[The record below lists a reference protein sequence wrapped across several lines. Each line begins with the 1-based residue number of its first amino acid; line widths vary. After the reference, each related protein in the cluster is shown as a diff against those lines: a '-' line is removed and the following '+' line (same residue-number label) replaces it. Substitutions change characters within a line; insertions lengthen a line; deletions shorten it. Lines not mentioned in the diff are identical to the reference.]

1 MLLLVVP
8 IMANGQTL
16 KKNTDSGGG
25 LGHGDVFSPF
35 KDNPKDSTKSNTIVP
50 REIHQ
55 WKVDRRF
62 GNKMEI
68 NADTLQFM
76 FQNWHLTEGVN
87 GEYNYLGNMGTPRE
101 TRVYFNRPT
110 TSTYDFLQPYDYF
123 YTTPDRFIFTDTKSP
138 YTNLSYHSS
147 GNKVDGDD
155 RFRAYFTTNAGKHFG
170 AGFLFDYL
178 YGRGR
183 YDKQSTSLINYS
195 LFSFYRSDRY
205 NYHLLAS
212 RYHMKQRENGG
223 ITDDRYITRPE
234 DTDGGGSN
242 MGTADIPVKLD
253 ATWSRNEVHNIF
265 FTHNYNWGYYREK
278 VVPGKEVDEAL
289 ILADTITGG
298 VTEETKLAMTDSLK
312 AMAAVDLPDDSVAKE
327 FVNVARLAHT
337 ADISYLR
344 HQYINHRLPRNYYA
358 DTFLPHDSLDNTT
371 DLSIDNRIALSLCEG
386 FKKWAFANIV
396 AFAEYKYD
404 RYILPDTAA
413 GNPSEYDR
421 KYNEHSL
428 YIGGEISSTRGKHLR
443 YRAEGST
450 ALAGADLGAFSLE
463 GAVDCNFKLWKKD
476 INISAKAFMKNN
488 NPSFYYRHYHSEHF
502 WWDNDLAK
510 EFKTRIEGGIEIP
523 WSRTKLKASVE
534 NVKNYTYIANHSILA
549 PNRNDYL
556 NRFNVE
562 QENGNIQVI
571 AASLKQ
577 DFKYGILN
585 LNTEVT
591 YQYSSNQDVLPL
603 PALNAYANF
612 YLKFVIAKVLHTEI
626 GADAWYFT
634 SYYAPDYMPALGQ
647 FVQQNQENKIKIGNY
662 PVATVYA
669 NFLLKTA
676 RFYVKYYHVNK
687 GLGNSNYF
695 LVPHHPMNPS
705 VLWFGLSWNFY
716 N

>member
-1 MLLLVVP
+1 MLLLALPV
-8 IMANGQTL
+8 IANGQSF
-16 KKNTDSGGG
+16 KKNPDSESG
-25 LGHGDVFSPF
+25 LGHGEVFSPF
-35 KDNPKDSTKSNTIVP
+35 KNNPKDSTKKKLTVP

-55 WKVDRRF
+55 WKIDRRF
-62 GNKMEI
+62 GEKIEI
-68 NADTLQFM
+68 DADTMQFM

-101 TRVYFNRPT
+101 TRLYFNRST
-110 TSTYDFLQPYDYF
+110 TTTYDFLQPYDYF
-123 YTTPDRFIFTDTKSP
+123 YTTPDMFIFTDTKSP

-170 AGFLFDYL
+170 VGFLFDYL

-183 YDKQSTSLINYS
+183 YDKQSTSLLNFS

-212 RYHMKQRENGG
+212 RYKMKIRENGG

-234 DTDGGGSN
+234 DTDGGGAN

-253 ATWSRNEVHNIF
+253 ATWSRNDVHNVY

-278 VVPGKEVDEAL
+278 MPVDT
-289 ILADTITGG
+289 AD
-298 VTEETKLAMTDSLK
+298 VDSTK
-312 AMAAVDLPDDSVAKE
+312 AMQKMPMSKSNADSIATE
-327 FVNVARLAHT
+327 FVNVARLTHT

-344 HQYINHRLPRNYYA
+344 HEYINYRLPRNYYA
-358 DTFLPHDSLDNTT
+358 DTYLPHDSVDNTN
-371 DLSIDNRIALSLCEG
+371 DLSINNRLALSLREG
-386 FKKWAFANIV
+386 FRRWAFANIT
-396 AFAEYKYD
+396 AFAEHKYD
-404 RYILPDTAA
+404 RYRLPDTIT
-413 GNPSEYDR
+413 GNPQEYI
-421 KYNEHSL
+421 KSYNEHSL
-428 YIGGEISSTRGKHLR
+428 YVGGAVASTRGKHLR
-443 YRAEGST
+443 YHAEGST
-450 ALAGADLGAFSLE
+450 AVIGADLGSFSLD
-463 GAVDCNFKLWKKD
+463 GGVDLNFKLWKRD
-476 INISAKAFMKNN
+476 INIAAKAFMKNN
-488 NPSFYYRHYHSEHF
+488 RPSFYYRHYHSEHF

-510 EFKTRIEGGIEIP
+510 ELRTRIEGSIEVP
-523 WSRTKLKASVE
+523 YTRTKLNVKLE
-534 NVKNYTYIANHSILA
+534 NVKNYTYIANHSTLA
-549 PNRNDYL
+549 SNGKDYL
-556 NRFNVE
+556 NRFDVQ
-562 QENGNIQVI
+562 QESGNIQVI

-585 LNTEVT
+585 VNTEMT
-591 YQYSSNQDVLPL
+591 YQFSSNQAVLPL
-603 PALNAYANF
+603 PAFNAYANI

-634 SYYAPDYMPALGQ
+634 NYYAPEYMPALGQ

-669 NFLLKTA
+669 NFLLKQA

-687 GLGNSNYF
+687 GLGSSNYF
-695 LVPHHPMNPS
+695 LVPHHPLTPS

>member
-1 MLLLVVP
+1 MIKRLLYLLLIAVP
-8 IMANGQTL
+8 VIASGQSL
-16 KKNTDSGGG
+16 KKSTDGGGG

-35 KDNPKDSTKSNTIVP
+35 KDNPKDSTKKELIVP
-50 REIHQ
+50 KEIHQ

-76 FQNWHLTEGVN
+76 FQNWHLTEGIN

-101 TRVYFNRPT
+101 TRLYFNRPT
-110 TSTYDFLQPYDYF
+110 GTAYDFLQPFDYF

-170 AGFLFDYL
+170 IGFLFDYL

-183 YDKQSTSLINYS
+183 YDKQSTSLINFS

-212 RYHMKQRENGG
+212 RYKMKTRENGG

-234 DTDGGGSN
+234 DTDGGGTN

-253 ATWSRNEVHNIF
+253 ATWSRNDVYDLF
-265 FTHNYNWGYYREK
+265 FTHNYNWGYYRK
-278 VVPGKEVDEAL
+278 KGADA
-289 ILADTITGG
+289 IAADT
-298 VTEETKLAMTDSLK
+298 TDIPSDTI
-312 AMAAVDLPDDSVAKE
+312 AVADIPEVANDSIATE
-327 FVNVARLAHT
+327 FVSVARLTHT
-337 ADISYLR
+337 AEVSFLR
-344 HQYINHRLPRNYYA
+344 HEYINHRLPSNYYA
-358 DTFLPHDSLDNTT
+358 DTFLPHDSVDNTN
-371 DLSIDNRIALSLCEG
+371 DLSIDNRVALSLCEG
-386 FKKWAFANIV
+386 FRKWAFANIT

-404 RYILPDTAA
+404 RYRLPDTIA
-413 GNPSEYDR
+413 GNPQECIKS
-421 KYNEHSL
+421 YNEHSL
-428 YIGGEISSTRGKHLR
+428 YVGGAVSSTRGKHLR
-443 YRAEGST
+443 YHAEGST
-450 ALAGADLGAFSLE
+450 AVIGSDLGAFSLD
-463 GAVDCNFKLWKKD
+463 GGVDLNFKLWKKD

-488 NPSFYYRHYHSEHF
+488 RPSFYYRHYHSEHF

-510 EFKTRIEGGIEIP
+510 EFKTRIEGSIEVP
-523 WSRTKLKASVE
+523 YSRTRLNVSVE

-549 PNRNDYL
+549 PNRSDYL

-585 LNTEVT
+585 LNTAVT

-612 YLKFVIAKVLHTEI
+612 FLKFTIAKVLHTEI

-634 SYYAPDYMPALGQ
+634 SYYAPEYMPALGQ
-647 FVQQNQENKIKIGNY
+647 FVQQNQNARIKIGNY
-662 PVATVYA
+662 PLATVYA
-669 NFLLKTA
+669 NFLLKQT

-687 GLGNSNYF
+687 GLGSSNYF
-695 LVPHHPMNPS
+695 LVPHHPLNPS
-705 VLWFGLSWNFY
+705 TLWFGLSWNFY

>member
-1 MLLLVVP
+1 MIKRLLYLLLIAVP
-8 IMANGQTL
+8 VIASGQSL
-16 KKNTDSGGG
+16 KKSTDGGGG

-35 KDNPKDSTKSNTIVP
+35 KDNPKDSTKKELIVP
-50 REIHQ
+50 KEIRQ

-76 FQNWHLTEGVN
+76 FQNWHLTEGIN

-101 TRVYFNRPT
+101 TRLYFNRPT
-110 TSTYDFLQPYDYF
+110 GTVYDFLQPFDYF

-155 RFRAYFTTNAGKHFG
+155 RFRAYFTTNAGKKFG
-170 AGFLFDYL
+170 IGFLFDYL

-183 YDKQSTSLINYS
+183 YDKQSTSLINFS

-212 RYHMKQRENGG
+212 RYKMKTRENGG

-234 DTDGGGSN
+234 DTDGGGTN

-253 ATWSRNEVHNIF
+253 ATWSRNDVHDLF
-265 FTHNYNWGYYREK
+265 FTHNYNWGYYRK
-278 VVPGKEVDEAL
+278 KEAVATA
-289 ILADTITGG
+289 ADTID
-298 VTEETKLAMTDSLK
+298 VPSDSIEVAAMPVMAGDSI
-312 AMAAVDLPDDSVAKE
+312 ATE
-327 FVNVARLAHT
+327 FVSVARLAHT
-337 ADISYLR
+337 ADVSFLR
-344 HQYINHRLPRNYYA
+344 HEYINHRLPRNYYA
-358 DTFLPHDSLDNTT
+358 DTFLPHDSVDNTN
-371 DLSIDNRIALSLCEG
+371 DLSIDNRVALSLCEG
-386 FKKWAFANIV
+386 FRKWAFANIT

-404 RYILPDTAA
+404 RYRLPDTIA
-413 GNPSEYDR
+413 GNPQECIKS
-421 KYNEHSL
+421 YNEHSL
-428 YIGGEISSTRGKHLR
+428 YVGGAVSSTRGKHLR
-443 YRAEGST
+443 YHAEGST
-450 ALAGADLGAFSLE
+450 AVIGSDLGAFSLD
-463 GAVDCNFKLWKKD
+463 GGVDLNFKLWKKD

-488 NPSFYYRHYHSEHF
+488 RPSFYYRHYHSEHF
-502 WWDNDLAK
+502 WWDNDLSK
-510 EFKTRIEGGIEIP
+510 EFKTRIEGSLEVP
-523 WSRTKLKASVE
+523 YTRTRLNVSVE
-534 NVKNYTYIANHSILA
+534 NVKNYTYIANHSIPA
-549 PNRNDYL
+549 PNRSDYL

-562 QENGNIQVI
+562 QEHGNIQVI

-612 YLKFVIAKVLHTEI
+612 FLKFTIAKVLHTEI

-634 SYYAPDYMPALGQ
+634 SYYAPEYMPALGQ
-647 FVQQNQENKIKIGNY
+647 FVQQNQNARIKIGNY
-662 PVATVYA
+662 PLATVYA
-669 NFLLKTA
+669 NFLLKQT

-695 LVPHHPMNPS
+695 LVPHHPLNPS
-705 VLWFGLSWNFY
+705 TLWFGLSWNFY